1 MKNFALYFLAIFSI
15 NSFANNMVGINYND
29 FAIDVEDGVSAS
41 IDGFGVSL
49 SGINKS
55 IIYDFD
61 LTRFS
66 GAGESLTLNMTHIG
80 YAFGDLDQGSF
91 YLGIVSSDSNAEDSD
106 RSTDAEVGYARRGN
120 NGIQYKVG
128 ILTGDFDES
137 VDVEVQIPVQGGNL
151 ELGVLVDS
159 GDRWLT
165 VGYAW
170 NF

>member
-1 MKNFALYFLAIFSI
+1 MRNLAISFLAIFSI
-15 NSFANNMVGINYND
+15 NSFANNMFGISYND
-29 FAIDVEDGVSAS
+29 FAIDIEDGVSAS
-41 IDGFGVSL
+41 IDGFGASL
-49 SGINKS
+49 SGSNNS

-66 GAGESLTLNMTHIG
+66 GAGESVTFNMTHIG
-80 YAFGDLDQGSF
+80 YAFSDLDQGSF
-91 YLGIVSSDSNAEDSD
+91 YLGIVSTDANIEDTD

-128 ILTGDFDES
+128 ILTGDMDES